1 MQAICHCY
9 LLLRK
14 YPMSVSQTYKLICEV
29 ALKSF
34 RDSSKIRAHQLWQHS
49 PALIMVVRR
58 PGCKLCRRE
67 AKDLAEHRTQITEKW
82 GIPMYAVVH
91 EELGV
96 EEFNKEFFQGTIY
109 FDENK
114 GFYKALGGGKLS
126 WANWTSLLNPT
137 TLYSYF
143 TSGVDGNLKGEGR
156 IYGGLYILGKGD
168 KGVIYEYREKYLG
181 DIAPMEEVLKICE
194 QVATETEIPDAKL

>member
-1 MQAICHCY
+1 MYVRQYYFIKNITSY
-9 LLLRK
+9 KKDVDLR
-14 YPMSVSQTYKLICEV
+14 LG
-29 ALKSF
+29 KSF
-34 RDSSKIRAHQLWQHS
+34 QDNTTIPAKQLWKNS

-67 AKDLAEHRTQITEKW
+67 AKDLAERRTQISEKL

-96 EEFNKEFFQGTIY
+96 EEFNKEFFNGTVY
-109 FDENK
+109 LDEEK

-137 TLYSYF
+137 TLYSYL
-143 TSGVDGNLKGEGR
+143 TSGVDGNLQGEGR
-156 IYGGLYILGKGD
+156 IYGGLYIVGKGE
-168 KGVIYEYREKYLG
+168 KGVVYEYKEKYLG
-181 DIAPMEEVLKICE
+181 DIASMEEVVKVCE
-194 QVATETEIPDAKL
+194 QVAKDTEATPKASL